1 MGGKFGTEIV
11 LVVTSIV
18 GLAVIAV
25 IVSKKSATGDII
37 GAAGTALS
45 NTIGAAVKPITG

>member
-1 MGGKFGTEIV
+1 MGKFGTEAV
-11 LVVTSIV
+11 LIATSIV

-25 IVSKKSATGDII
+25 IVSKKADTANILTQ
-37 GAAGTALS
+37 AGNALS